1 MHLTFP
7 TRTGQHKAKH
17 YTRPTAPGG
26 RVSTGCCRY
35 HLLKKVLYV
44 KPNKGREEESSYQLA
59 NQQHEATASMRS
71 RKQGRYTGHLKTAS
85 GVPFL
90 CTRFL
95 VAERSWD
102 PRLLS
107 VPSSLPSSCASDNIA
122 CTRSRS
128 SRIEL
133 EVHLLLSKCPPILA
147 LKINKCTNAWNDSLA
162 VINNSKIMTT
172 EILTKTTTQ
181 LIMAKLMEKLVFME

>member
-1 MHLTFP
+1 
-7 TRTGQHKAKH
+7 
-17 YTRPTAPGG
+17 
-26 RVSTGCCRY
+26 
-35 HLLKKVLYV
+35 
-44 KPNKGREEESSYQLA
+44 
-59 NQQHEATASMRS
+59 MRS

-90 CTRFL
+90 CTHFL

-133 EVHLLLSKCPPILA
+133 EVRLLLSKCPPILA

-162 VINNSKIMTT
+162 VINKKQGHNNRNTDKNNPTNNGKTYGKTSFYGINNCFSSDILQLPFFT
-172 EILTKTTTQ
+172 EIWGINTVNWNSCCNRTWTINVNLAMLSSQAWSHPAKTGS
-181 LIMAKLMEKLVFME
+181 